1 MHPSRIASR
10 PMASPSSTSANPRAV
25 AGYLYLSAAIT
36 IVVGIALG
44 FVVGPVWFA
53 VVAVGLLDIVVARLF
68 ASGRLGGAGK
78 SDPVAAAEVDPS
90 YNPYA
95 RED

>member
-1 MHPSRIASR
+1 
-10 PMASPSSTSANPRAV
+10 MASPSSTSTSNPRAV

-36 IVVGIALG
+36 IIVGVVLG
-44 FVVGPVWFA
+44 VVISPIWFA
-53 VVAVGLLDIVVARLF
+53 VVAVGFLDIILARLF
-68 ASGRLGGAGK
+68 ATGALGGGADK
-78 SDPVAAAEVDPS
+78 SDPAAAAEADPS

>member
-1 MHPSRIASR
+1 
-10 PMASPSSTSANPRAV
+10 MASPSSTSANARSV

-36 IVVGIALG
+36 IVVGIVLG

-53 VVAVGLLDIVVARLF
+53 VVAVGLLDGVLAGLF
-68 ASGRLGGAGK
+68 ASGRLGGPDK
-78 SDPVAAAEVDPS
+78 SDPVAAVEADPS

>member
-1 MHPSRIASR
+1 
-10 PMASPSSTSANPRAV
+10 MANPSSTSTSSNPRVV

-36 IVVGIALG
+36 IVVGIVLG

-53 VVAVGLLDIVVARLF
+53 IVAVGVLDVILARLF
-68 ASGRLGGAGK
+68 ASGRLGGPDK
-78 SDPVAAAEVDPS
+78 SDPAAAAEADPS